1 MYLKAR
7 KDGRLG
13 SNTIMLIHVVYLI
26 KSFPLGVLKKRAKKI
41 SLLSS
46 SRKKIKNLIHGIWK
60 SFFYDFFDSQ
70 NFLWITLLTLKAG
83 HLVKMHLIL
92 SFYWQETAFH
102 SHFISKYS

>member
-13 SNTIMLIHVVYLI
+13 SNTIMLIHVVYLL

-46 SRKKIKNLIHGIWK
+46 SRKKIKNLIHGI
-60 SFFYDFFDSQ
+60 
-70 NFLWITLLTLKAG
+70 
-83 HLVKMHLIL
+83 
-92 SFYWQETAFH
+92 
-102 SHFISKYS
+102 

>member
-26 KSFPLGVLKKRAKKI
+26 KSFPLGVLKKRVKKI

-46 SRKKIKNLIHGIWK
+46 SRKKNKKFNSRNLRK
-60 SFFYDFFDSQ
+60 FFLRFFR
-70 NFLWITLLTLKAG
+70 LTK
-83 HLVKMHLIL
+83 L
-92 SFYWQETAFH
+92 SLDNTSYFKGR
-102 SHFISKYS
+102 SLS